1 MIYSR
6 LFLLFCLVEL
16 SYGSLAQRFNNQIKK
31 EPRSGFLIIPG
42 IKTAEIN
49 ASKYYMYDHEV
60 SISDYQ
66 EFMNHLEKEQKYDVL
81 AKVQPDSTKWI
92 FEDKVPFREYFYS
105 KKYAKYPHS
114 NYPVVCISYDAAVEY
129 CKWIESL
136 INKSRKDSRIAVVRL
151 PTNFEWGNAVYWAH
165 PDAVY
170 ATGAKDKL
178 VNEKQCYLANYRTEA
193 QIYMK
198 KKGSLIPIRQVNS
211 FNPSMVGTFNMGGN
225 VAEMLLSRGKIK
237 GGHWDSEEEDLKV
250 APIKSFDGPSVY
262 VGFRPVMY
270 YVEAPK

>member
-1 MIYSR
+1 
-6 LFLLFCLVEL
+6 LVES
-16 SYGSLAQRFNNQIKK
+16 SYSSLAQRFNNQIKK

-60 SISDYQ
+60 SVSDYQ
-66 EFMNHLEKEQKYDVL
+66 EFMDYLKKEQKYDVL
-81 AKVQPDSTKWI
+81 EKIRPDSTKWI
-92 FEDKVPFREYFYS
+92 FEDKVPFQKYFYS
-105 KKYAKYPHS
+105 NEYL
-114 NYPVVCISYDAAVEY
+114 NFPVVCISYDAAVEY
-129 CKWIESL
+129 CKWIELL

-151 PTNFEWGNAVYWAH
+151 PTNFEWVNSIYFANQGAIF
-165 PDAVY
+165 
-170 ATGAKDKL
+170 ATGSKDKL
-178 VNEKQCYLANYRTEA
+178 INEKQCYLANYRTES
-193 QIYMK
+193 QIHMK
-198 KKGSLIPIRQVNS
+198 KENVLIPLRPINS
-211 FNPSMVGTFNMGGN
+211 FNPVDGGLYNMAGN

-270 YVEAPK
+270 YVETPK

>member
-1 MIYSR
+1 MIYYR

-16 SYGSLAQRFNNQIKK
+16 SYGSLAQNVSHQIEK
-31 EPRSGFLIIPG
+31 EPRSGFVMIFAPKTTE
-42 IKTAEIN
+42 IK
-49 ASKYYMYDHEV
+49 ASNYFMYDHEV

-66 EFMNHLEKEQKYDVL
+66 EFMNYLKKEQKYDIL

-92 FEDKVPFREYFYS
+92 FEDKVSFRDYFYS

-136 INKSRKDSRIAVVRL
+136 INKSRKDLRIAVVRL
-151 PTNFEWGNAVYWAH
+151 PTNFEWVNAVYFGH
-165 PDAVY
+165 PGAIF
-170 ATGAKDKL
+170 ATGSKDKL
-178 VNEKQCYLANYRTEA
+178 INEKQCYLANYRVES
-193 QIYMK
+193 QIHMK
-198 KKGSLIPIRQVNS
+198 KKGSLIPIRPVNS
-211 FNPSMVGTFNMGGN
+211 FNPSMVGTYNMGGN
-225 VAEMLLSRGKIK
+225 VAEMILSRGKIK

-270 YVEAPK
+270 YTEAPK